1 MDRFRRI
8 LGDNHLPAWPK
19 RKAGN
24 IPSMLKEKVAVVTG
38 SGRGIGRAIAL
49 AYAREG
55 ADLVLAAR
63 SLEALQE
70 TRAAIEALGRKALV
84 VPTDIR
90 HEENVR
96 KLAEQAL
103 AHFGRVDILV
113 NNSGIAGPTAPL
125 WEIAPAEWEETFAVN
140 VTGTYLCCRAFLPSM
155 IERRSGCI
163 VIIGSMTGRRPLFG
177 RTPYA
182 ASKMALL
189 GLARTLAWEIGPYGI
204 RVNVISPGPVEGER
218 IEGVLRT
225 QAQARGI
232 SVDEARRQFTSSSP
246 LGRLIPPDNIAEAA
260 VFLASDKAA
269 SITGEDLNVSAGTIM
284 Y

>member
-1 MDRFRRI
+1 
-8 LGDNHLPAWPK
+8 
-19 RKAGN
+19 
-24 IPSMLKEKVAVVTG
+24 MLKDKIVVVTG
-38 SGRGIGRAIAL
+38 GGRGLGRVIAF
-49 AYAREG
+49 ACAREG
-55 ADLVLAAR
+55 ADLVLASR
-63 SLEALQE
+63 SVEALQE
-70 TRAAIEALGRKALV
+70 TRAEVESFGRKALV

-90 HEENVR
+90 HEDSVR
-96 KLAEQAL
+96 NLAEQAL
-103 AHFGRVDILV
+103 ARFGHIDILV
-113 NNSGIAGPTAPL
+113 NNSGIGGPTAPL

-189 GLARTLAWEIGPYGI
+189 GLARTLVWEIGPYGI

-218 IEGVLRT
+218 IEWVLRT
-225 QAQARGI
+225 QAQARSI

-246 LGRLIPPDNIAEAA
+246 LGQ
-260 VFLASDKAA
+260 
-269 SITGEDLNVSAGTIM
+269 
-284 Y
+284 